1 MNLQE
6 HIKRI
11 LREERKLSSS
21 IIRRLDMLDYEVK
34 KNMKGPLTGSSICIF
49 FKSDIEYFESIME
62 NSIDYMYYKHFSHID
77 DGSGEWAHTY
87 LDMVDYIRK
96 KYKSKIMKHYDDNCG
111 SGLIPLKES
120 IRKVLREEKL
130 HATPQELI
138 KNLPNELKELLFKQW
153 DAKQNPEWHP
163 EGNTLKHIIVVIKR
177 AYHHYPDDPN
187 MVMAALFHDL
197 GKIDTYKINPKTN
210 QPTAYGHEDKSTD
223 YVEKFKD
230 WIESFEGM
238 DVEEIKYLVKN
249 HMKVK
254 PSTWDQMKDK
264 KKEPIMSHP
273 AFDKLMGFTDKLD
286 GGGTDLKES
295 IRKILREESNK
306 DILIDGLYD
315 PIYEE
320 NGIVLFKEP
329 KHLKVYSK
337 FGIKKSNV
345 ISGKEFNKKYVDFKN
360 KKLHKVLYKDG
371 MTLGGN
377 LGEGKYWCPTE
388 YCLSVYLGETHQS
401 SEYSKY
407 VKEVVD
413 FKLGDDLK
421 ILVKKHI
428 SDDL

>member
-1 MNLQE
+1 MDTKINQLT
-6 HIKRI
+6 
-11 LREERKLSSS
+11 
-21 IIRRLDMLDYEVK
+21 ML
-34 KNMKGPLTGSSICIF
+34 
-49 FKSDIEYFESIME
+49 
-62 NSIDYMYYKHFSHID
+62 
-77 DGSGEWAHTY
+77 
-87 LDMVDYIRK
+87 
-96 KYKSKIMKHYDDNCG
+96 
-111 SGLIPLKES
+111 
-120 IRKVLREEKL
+120 
-130 HATPQELI
+130 
-138 KNLPNELKELLFKQW
+138 KNL
-153 DAKQNPEWHP
+153 
-163 EGNTLKHIIVVIKR
+163 
-177 AYHHYPDDPN
+177 
-187 MVMAALFHDL
+187 
-197 GKIDTYKINPKTN
+197 KI
-210 QPTAYGHEDKSTD
+210 G
-223 YVEKFKD
+223 F
-230 WIESFEGM
+230 
-238 DVEEIKYLVKN
+238 KN